1 MVSGFW
7 FLVSGSLGGRGI
19 SFCGQFSGQGGVLI
33 LNLIFS
39 MAEDQGQS
47 IQPTSD
53 AKMALFNKQMV
64 KDLDGMMLNGAYWT
78 HAINAVNHS
87 HLGEMGVLGNE
98 PANRWVTKTPY
109 PLVGAIPLTGDQ
121 WVLFSTDDVGSEIG
135 VFDDSEGAYRTIV
148 NASSLSFKR
157 THLITGAAKRN
168 YDCTYSVYWSDGLNP
183 DRMLN
188 LDKVPYK
195 EKVKSKKSKK
205 AACAVPEYTNELDV
219 EALRLSR
226 LVKSPSLALRKA
238 TAGGN
243 LLNGSYQAVI
253 AYAINRVRVSDYFP
267 PSNVQSLF
275 DHRNLSGA
283 LELEI
288 VECDTHF
295 EEFELVVISS
305 VNQQTSARRLGLYST
320 RQKTILIDQ
329 IKESLTAVP
338 LDWIPLQT
346 PAYDRSDAI
355 YPVNDF
361 LLRTGVYTKP
371 DFNWQPLVDKI
382 TTKWVAVEVPASY
395 YVKGG
400 NMVGYL
406 RDEVYAFF
414 IRAVYNT
421 GERSACYP
429 IPGRKGEGSELS
441 IASGQDVF
449 EMQVKELKPD
459 QPLKRWQVENT
470 AKITSNQSYS
480 IDAGKVI
487 AEGTMGYYESTE
499 IYPDNKPQIWGD
511 NCGLP
516 IRHHRMPDNDL
527 VPLHTQEGRKI
538 VVLGVR
544 FENIRHPVDNAGN
557 PITSVVGYEI
567 LRASREGNRS
577 IVAKGLLNN
586 MGEYDLPTEL
596 SDKKGLYPNFPYN
609 DVRPNPFL
617 STDPV
622 KGGCQGKGYKP
633 LTKFRNDVFT
643 FHSPETQ
650 FRNPFLSATELK
662 IHGIVSGT
670 VTGQFDPVYK
680 HPQHKLI
687 RDFALIISG
696 LVGVGIGL
704 LAIKGKRSTHRE
716 GPRGINVG
724 ITGAGATEIT
734 TVPVGGGLL
743 QGYYAGKG
751 LINFLKS
758 SGIEAADIGGFLDS
772 LGKTSDPSYAMG
784 SVPGMIGGSI
794 STSSEN
800 SAVSELPLP
809 LRLAGGAF
817 LFTYFFSQGTE
828 EALRVIRNLI
838 PYQQYGY
845 QYNSHGFYNQFTK
858 VNSGNRRRYIND
870 SVYLEPYLQEFA
882 GKYRV
887 NNLYR
892 SRQVLLETHRDLDF
906 ASVSDDS
913 RTTIGELRQWDD
925 PSKAFTR
932 TTSAFYASLKVP
944 LHAQYG
950 QLESCVLLPVST
962 QVHTLRQDGGTE
974 SPLGAGDSPGKDAVF
989 ASPVLFGGDV
999 YINRYTEKNSFPL
1012 FHEWMHDL
1020 PDGTE
1025 WDYTQYSM
1033 LPYPRYWVNT
1043 TQYEITNLTSS
1054 LIRFNFK
1061 DNVLPNDFAH
1071 LDRQSSDCKRKVSFV
1086 INKAFFYLFVNG
1098 VRDFFVESEFNI
1110 AYRDWDDRDDQRH
1123 YDPYGY
1129 TDLKTLFRSDIIK
1142 AGNHFKYD
1150 LSLSASRLMHNF
1162 ISWGQLLPRDFDPLV
1177 SERCY
1182 QYYPRRVIYSLPQQE
1197 ELKKDNWTAFLA
1209 NNYKDF
1215 GSRVTAIHSVG
1226 QNGAMIFFADRSPVA
1241 FQGVDQLQTEAGVKI
1256 TIGDGGLFQQPLSA
1270 LTNADPNYEYGACNN
1285 RSSIINTPAGL
1296 FWISQEQGKVF
1307 LYGGSGGLQPISE
1320 QGMKFW
1326 FNRFLPSQL
1335 LKSFPQFQ
1343 LTDNPL
1349 VGIGCMSV
1357 YDSNEDVVYFIKRD
1371 FKVRDDYKKRLI
1383 YDKDNVFLLN
1393 GRTKVYLGDPVYFE
1407 DASWTVSY
1415 DVRSNAWISFH
1426 DWKPNAV
1433 LPSRSHFLTV
1443 KGNDIWK
1450 HNDRCDLFCNF
1461 YGTDFPFDVEFPFS
1475 TGQEVTTL
1483 RNLEY
1488 LLECYIY
1495 EPDCSGRHH
1504 VLDFNFDRAM
1514 IFNSEQHSG
1523 MLLLQP
1529 KPKNHPYALLDT
1541 PAMNVN
1547 GVDTYFAKEEN
1558 KYRINQFF
1566 DLTRNRSE
1574 FNDQYIPMW
1583 EQAPDGYH
1591 RQVNSRYIT
1600 YSKHPLQRKKFRHYV
1615 SWALLRRVKCGQ
1627 VKMLLKVVGAKVIR
1641 SMR

>member
-1 MVSGFW
+1 MADEQN
-7 FLVSGSLGGRGI
+7 I
-19 SFCGQFSGQGGVLI
+19 QG
-33 LNLIFS
+33 
-39 MAEDQGQS
+39 
-47 IQPTSD
+47 TSD
-53 AKMALFNKQMV
+53 VKTALFNKQMV
-64 KDLDGMMLNGAYWT
+64 KDMDETMIDGAYWT
-78 HAINAVNHS
+78 HAVNAVNHS
-87 HLGEMGVLGNE
+87 HRGDMGVLGNE

-109 PLVGAIPLTGDQ
+109 PLIGAIPLTGDQ
-121 WVLFSTDDVGSEIG
+121 WVLFSTDDVSSEVG
-135 VFDDSEGAYRTIV
+135 VFDDSEGSYRMVV
-148 NASSLSFKR
+148 NAANLGFKR
-157 THLITGAAKRN
+157 THLITGAAKKN
-168 YDCTYSVYWSDGLNP
+168 YDCTYSVYWADGLNP

-195 EKVKSKKSKK
+195 EKVNRNAARGGTKKQ
-205 AACAVPEYTNELDV
+205 ACSVPEYTNELDV

-226 LVKSPSLALRKA
+226 LVQSPALALRKA

-253 AYAINRVRVSDYFP
+253 AYAINGVRVSDYFP
-267 PSNVQSLF
+267 PSNIQSLF
-275 DHRNLSGA
+275 DHDNLSGA

-288 VECDTHF
+288 VVSDDRF
-295 EEFELVVISS
+295 DEFELVVISS
-305 VNQQTSARRLGLYST
+305 TNQQTSARRMGLYST

-329 IKESLTAVP
+329 IKESLPAVP
-338 LDWIPLQT
+338 LDLIPQQT

-355 YPVNDF
+355 YDVNSY

-382 TTKWVAVEVPASY
+382 VTKWVAVEAPAHY
-395 YVKGG
+395 YAKGG
-400 NMVGYL
+400 NTVGYL

-429 IPGRKGEGSELS
+429 IPGRKAEGDELS

-449 EMQVKELKPD
+449 EMQLEEKPKE
-459 QPLKRWQVENT
+459 PLRRWQVENM
-470 AKITSNQSYS
+470 AKITSNQSYL
-480 IDAGKVI
+480 IPQGKVI
-487 AEGTMGYYESTE
+487 AEGIMGYYESTE
-499 IYPDNKPQIWGD
+499 LYPDNKPQIWGD
-511 NCGLP
+511 NCGQP

-538 VVLGVR
+538 VLLGVK
-544 FENIRHPVDNAGN
+544 FEGVRHPVDNAGN
-557 PITSVVGYEI
+557 PIVSIVGYEI

-577 IVAKGLLNN
+577 IIAKGLLNN
-586 MGEYDLPTEL
+586 VGEYDLPTEI

-609 DVRPNPFL
+609 DVRANPFL

-633 LTKFRNDVFT
+633 LTKFRRDVFT

-662 IHGIVSGT
+662 IHGTVSGR
-670 VTGQFDPVYK
+670 VTAQFDPVYK

-687 RDFALIISG
+687 RDFALIVSG
-696 LVGVGIGL
+696 LVGVGTGL
-704 LAIKGKRSTHRE
+704 LAIKGKRTTHRE
-716 GPRGINVG
+716 GPRAINVG

-734 TVPVGGGLL
+734 TVPAGGPVA

-751 LINFLKS
+751 LVDFIKS
-758 SGIEAADIGGFLDS
+758 IGIEAADIGGFLDS
-772 LGKTSDPSYAMG
+772 LGKTSDLSYAMG
-784 SVPGMIGGSI
+784 ATPGMIGGGIRS
-794 STSSEN
+794 STEN
-800 SAVSELPLP
+800 SAVSELPKP
-809 LRLAGGAF
+809 LRVLGGTF

-828 EALRVIRNLI
+828 EALRIIRNLI
-838 PYQQYGY
+838 PYQQYAY
-845 QYNSHGFYNQFTK
+845 QYNSHGFYNQFAKSTA
-858 VNSGNRRRYIND
+858 GNRRRSITD
-870 SVYLEPYLQEFA
+870 SIYLDPYLQEFA

-892 SRQVLLETHRDLDF
+892 SRQVLLETHREIAF
-906 ASVSDDS
+906 PSVIDNS

-962 QVHTLRQDGGTE
+962 QVHSFGGAD
-974 SPLGAGDSPGKDAVF
+974 GAGGSPGKDAVF

-1012 FHEWMHDL
+1012 FHEWMYDL

-1025 WDYTQYSM
+1025 WDYTRYPM

-1043 TQYEITNLTSS
+1043 NQYEITNLTSS

-1061 DNVLPNDFAH
+1061 DNVLPNDFAA

-1086 INKAFFYLFVNG
+1086 INKAFIYLFVNG
-1098 VRDFFVESEFNI
+1098 VRDFFVESEYNI
-1110 AYRDWDDRDDQRH
+1110 AYRDWDERDDQRH
-1123 YDPYGY
+1123 YDPNGF

-1142 AGNHFKYD
+1142 KGNHFKYD
-1150 LSLSASRLMHNF
+1150 LSLSASRLAHNF
-1162 ISWGQLLPRDFDPLV
+1162 ISWGQVLPRDFDPLV

-1215 GSRVTAIHSVG
+1215 RSRVTAIHSVG
-1226 QNGAMIFFADRSPVA
+1226 QNGAMIFFADRSPVT
-1241 FQGVDQLQTEAGVKI
+1241 FVGVDQLQTEAGVKI
-1256 TIGDGGLFQQPLSA
+1256 TVGDGGLFQQPLSA
-1270 LTNADPNYEYGACNN
+1270 ITNADPNYEYGACNN
-1285 RSSIINTPAGL
+1285 RGSIINTPNGL
-1296 FWISQEQGKVF
+1296 FWVSQEQGKVF
-1307 LYGGSGGLQPISE
+1307 QYAGGLVNIAQE
-1320 QGMKFW
+1320 GMKFW
-1326 FNRFLPSQL
+1326 FNQYLPSQL
-1335 LKSFPQFQ
+1335 LKDFPSFA
-1343 LTDNPL
+1343 LTDNPV
-1349 VGIGCMSV
+1349 VGIGCMAV
-1357 YDSNEDVVYFIKRD
+1357 YDSYTDVVYFTKRD
-1371 FKVRDDYKKRLI
+1371 YKVRDEVKDRLT
-1383 YDKDNVFLLN
+1383 YDKDNIFLLR
-1393 GRTKVYLGDPVYFE
+1393 GRTKVLLGDPIYFE
-1407 DASWTVSY
+1407 DASWTISF
-1415 DVRSNAWISFH
+1415 DVKTRGWISFH
-1426 DWKPNAV
+1426 DWKPDAV

-1461 YGTDFPFDVEFPFS
+1461 YGKDYPFDVEFPFG
-1475 TGQEVTTL
+1475 TGQEVATL

-1488 LLECYIY
+1488 MLECYVY
-1495 EPDCSGRHH
+1495 YDGCADRHH
-1504 VLDFNFDRAM
+1504 LLDFNFDRAM

-1523 MLLLQP
+1523 VLRLLP
-1529 KPKNHPYALLDT
+1529 KPKNDPYALLDA

-1547 GVDTYFAKEEN
+1547 GVDTYFSKEEN

-1583 EQAPDGYH
+1583 EHAPDGYH
-1591 RQVNSRYIT
+1591 KVVNGRYVT
-1600 YSKHPLQRKKFRHYV
+1600 YSKSALQRKKFRHYV
-1615 SWALLRRVKCGQ
+1615 NRALLRRVKCGE
-1627 VKMLLKVVGAKVIR
+1627 VKMLLKVVGAKVLR
-1641 SMR
+1641 SFR